1 MQVVLWE
8 KKRGSMRNFRSN
20 FVIVLVYC
28 TVTQV
33 NAAWLELVS
42 DDKRSIFIETDLVIP
57 YLTNR
62 KMAKELHE
70 YKIARDDGATSL
82 RIRSDYD
89 CKKRMFRTLAVD
101 RVAGEMGVGKIIS
114 LNNKPSKWKKIKATD
129 SLNKVFDFVCK
140 KN

>member
-1 MQVVLWE
+1 
-8 KKRGSMRNFRSN
+8 MRNFRSN
-20 FVIVLVYC
+20 FIIVLVYF
-28 TVTQV
+28 TVTQA

-42 DDKRSIFIETDLVIP
+42 DDKRSVFIETDLIIP
-57 YLTNR
+57 YLSNR

-114 LNNKPSKWKKIKATD
+114 LNNKPSKWKKIKAND

>member
-1 MQVVLWE
+1 
-8 KKRGSMRNFRSN
+8 MRNFRSV
-20 FVIVLVYC
+20 FIIVLVYS

-42 DDKRSIFIETDLVIP
+42 DDKRSIFIETDLIIP

-114 LNNKPSKWKKIKATD
+114 LNNKPSEWKKIKATD

>member
-1 MQVVLWE
+1 M
-8 KKRGSMRNFRSN
+8 KNFRSI
-20 FVIVLVYC
+20 FIIVLVYF
-28 TVTQV
+28 TVTPV
-33 NAAWLELVS
+33 NSAWLELVS

-57 YLTNR
+57 YLTDR

-89 CKKRMFRTLAVD
+89 CKKRLFRTLAVD

-114 LNNKPSKWKKIKATD
+114 LNNKPSKWKKIKGTD

>member
-1 MQVVLWE
+1 
-8 KKRGSMRNFRSN
+8 MRNFRSI
-20 FVIVLVYC
+20 FIIVLVNF
-28 TVTQV
+28 TFTQV

-42 DDKRSIFIETDLVIP
+42 DDKRSVFIETDLIIP

-114 LNNKPSKWKKIKATD
+114 LNNKPSKWIKIKSTD

>member
-1 MQVVLWE
+1 M
-8 KKRGSMRNFRSN
+8 G
-20 FVIVLVYC
+20 
-28 TVTQV
+28 
-33 NAAWLELVS
+33 
-42 DDKRSIFIETDLVIP
+42 DKRSIFIETDLIIP

-89 CKKRMFRTLAVD
+89 CKKGMFRTLAVD

-114 LNNKPSKWKKIKATD
+114 LNNKPSEWKKIKATD
-129 SLNKVFDFVCK
+129 SLNKVFDLVCK

>member
-1 MQVVLWE
+1 
-8 KKRGSMRNFRSN
+8 MRNFQLN
-20 FVIVLVYC
+20 FVIVLFFSM
-28 TVTQV
+28 TTQV
-33 NAAWLELVS
+33 NAEWLELIS
-42 DDKRSIFIETDLVIP
+42 DDERSIFIETDLIIP
-57 YLTNR
+57 YLTDR

-70 YKIARDDGATSL
+70 YKVARNDGATSL

-114 LNNKPSKWKKIKATD
+114 LNAEPSKWKKIKATD
-129 SLNKVFDFVCK
+129 SLSKVFDFVCK

>member
-1 MQVVLWE
+1 M
-8 KKRGSMRNFRSN
+8 KNFRSI
-20 FVIVLVYC
+20 FIIVLVYF
-28 TVTQV
+28 TVTPV
-33 NAAWLELVS
+33 NSAWLELVS

-89 CKKRMFRTLAVD
+89 CKKRLFRTLAVD

-114 LNNKPSKWKKIKATD
+114 LNNKPSKWKKIKGTD